1 MANKENQIIFDKT
14 WNKEEYLK
22 DKLNNRSRNFFISF
36 STLYLNI
43 SATLLIMSLI
53 LVLINGF
60 VIYSNT
66 KEKSYYVTGIDGKVY
81 QVKINDDKFEKMGK
95 ALNTYYS
102 QKNKKG
108 N

>member
-1 MANKENQIIFDKT
+1 MSNKENQVIFEKT
-14 WNKEEYLK
+14 WNKEQYLRER
-22 DKLNNRSRNFFISF
+22 LNNRSRNFFISF

-43 SATLLIMSLI
+43 AAVLLIISFV
-53 LVLINGF
+53 LVLANGF

-81 QVKINDDKFEKMGK
+81 QVKINDDKYERMGQ
-95 ALNTYYS
+95 ALDAYYS